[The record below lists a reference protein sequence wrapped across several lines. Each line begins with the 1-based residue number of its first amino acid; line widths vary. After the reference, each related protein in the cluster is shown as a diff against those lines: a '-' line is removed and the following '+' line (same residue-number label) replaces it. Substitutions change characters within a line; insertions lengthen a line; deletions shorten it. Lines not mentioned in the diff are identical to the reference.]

1 MAKVMVKFRGGV
13 VKEVAIGPKGITIG
27 RNPDN
32 DIQIDNIA
40 VSRQHAEIYK
50 QDYAYYV
57 EDLKSTNGVFLNGR
71 FLNWKS
77 SLNHNDKITI
87 GKHTLI
93 FVEEPKDRVG
103 KKPDIGADETLC
115 LSPADLARLRE
126 KS

>member
-1 MAKVMVKFRGGV
+1 MAKVVVKFRDQA
-13 VKEVAIGPKGITIG
+13 VKEVAIGAKGIKIG

-32 DIQIDNIA
+32 DIQIDNLA

-50 QDYAYYV
+50 QGYCYYI
-57 EDLKSTNGVFLNGR
+57 EDLKSTNGVFLNGK

-87 GKHTLI
+87 GKHTLV
-93 FVEEPKDRVG
+93 FVEEAKDAAGR
-103 KKPDIGADETLC
+103 KPPSKADETLC
-115 LSPADLARLRE
+115 LSPEDLARLRE

>member
-1 MAKVMVKFRGGV
+1 MAKVVVKFRDQV
-13 VKEVAIGPKGITIG
+13 VKEVAIGPKGIRIG

-57 EDLKSTNGVFLNGR
+57 EDLKSTNGVFLNGK
-71 FLNWKS
+71 FLNWKC
-77 SLNHNDKITI
+77 SLNHHDKITI
-87 GKHTLI
+87 GKHTLV
-93 FVEEPKDRVG
+93 FVEEPKDSLG
-103 KKPDIGADETLC
+103 KKPPAGADETMC
-115 LSPADLARLRE
+115 LSAADLARLRE